1 MASNAGL
8 GFATGVVW
16 RAASIGCLSFAA
28 ILAARSQLYAT
39 ALVLGLV
46 ILLIGVDL
54 VRASRS
60 ADQVLAQFVDGVA
73 AQGYEWPIS
82 PPHLSRFADA
92 MRQAQ
97 RRLES
102 GRAERQQRIDFLESL
117 IDTSSVA
124 LLVVDEPGRVLHANR
139 AALLLGLQVGT
150 TSTLAVGPAGS
161 RGIVRLDD
169 GRAVLMQVSG
179 FRGPAMAGRRLVA
192 LQSVISD
199 LDLVE
204 MKAQQDLVRIL
215 AHEMMN
221 SLTPITSLSE
231 SLLQRLQVGGG
242 GMEQGDLRDAIEVIS
257 RRSAGLMGFVERYRR
272 VAQVQTGAKT
282 SLRPRDLVA
291 QLDSLAAPMMAA
303 AAISY
308 VSQIGPE
315 AHEIQADVDLLEQA
329 LLNLLI
335 NARDAV
341 QGSASPQVRLECTA
355 DEGGLVFTVLD
366 NGPGLRDP
374 EAAFVPFYT
383 TKPNGSGIGLTL
395 ARQIAA
401 AHGGRLDYQRT
412 ELTAFRLS
420 IPMGAPNQSAQT
432 P

>member
-1 MASNAGL
+1 MASSAGL
-8 GFATGVVW
+8 GFATGVAW

-39 ALVLGLV
+39 ALVLVLV
-46 ILLIGVDL
+46 ILLIGLDL

-60 ADQVLAQFVDGVA
+60 ADQVLAQFVDAVA
-73 AQGYEWPIS
+73 AQGYEWPIA
-82 PPHLSRFADA
+82 PRHLGRLAEA
-92 MRQAQ
+92 MRHAQ

-139 AALLLGLQVGT
+139 AALLLDLQVGT

-161 RGIVRLDD
+161 RSIVRMAD

-179 FRGPAMAGRRLVA
+179 FRAPAMAGRRLVA

-204 MKAQQDLVRIL
+204 IKAQQDLVRIL

-231 SLLQRLQVGGG
+231 SLLQRLQGGG
-242 GMEQGDLRDAIEVIS
+242 GGVEQGNLRDAIEVIS
-257 RRSAGLMGFVERYRR
+257 RRSAGLMSFVERYRR
-272 VAQVQTGAKT
+272 VAQVETGAKT
-282 SLRPRDLVA
+282 SLRPIDLVT
-291 QLDSLAAPMMAA
+291 QLDSLVAPMMAV
-303 AAISY
+303 AAINY
-308 VSQIGPE
+308 VSQVEPE
-315 AHEIQADVDLLEQA
+315 TQGGQADIDLLEQA

-355 DEGGLVFTVLD
+355 DVGGLVFTVLD

-401 AHGGRLDYQRT
+401 AHGGRLDYQRGAM
-412 ELTAFRLS
+412 TAFRLS
-420 IPMGAPNQSAQT
+420 IPMGALSHPAQI